1 MKRQTI
7 FLLGILGSLTMGAFP
22 AKAETSSEAIGNAIR
37 KSLPLLGKTG
47 PIFFQKSGCISCHNI
62 SLPSMAMVL
71 ASERGFAV
79 DNAARKENI
88 KAALA
93 SKTFFEPKDLMKL
106 DHVPGETMTTGY
118 TLIALAAEK
127 YPGDALTDAMAL
139 WSASSQF
146 GDGSWNLPSHR
157 APIEYSPFTGTAL
170 GLRALQLYGPPAK
183 RKEFELRI
191 AKARR
196 WLEQNTARDN
206 EGRTFRLLGLGWAGA
221 DKKVLMKAVDDLI
234 QNQRPDGG
242 WAQLPGLESDAYATG
257 QALYALRI
265 GGGMSPG
272 HETYK
277 RGVSNLL
284 QTQLPDGTWLVHTRS
299 YPVQPYFES
308 GFPHGP
314 DQWISAA
321 ATSWATLSL
330 TLALDDRAGT
340 ESQGIGKSSRR

>member
-7 FLLGILGSLTMGAFP
+7 FVLGILGSLTMGAFP
-22 AKAETSSEAIGNAIR
+22 AEAETSSVAIGNAIR

-79 DNAARKENI
+79 DETARKENI

-221 DKKVLMKAVDDLI
+221 DKKVLMKGVDDLI
-234 QNQRPDGG
+234 QSQHADGG

-265 GGGMSPG
+265 GGGMSPD
-272 HETYK
+272 HESYQK
-277 RGVSNLL
+277 GIANLL

-330 TLALDDRAGT
+330 TLALDSPSGT
-340 ESQGIGKSSRR
+340 QSLAASKPKH

>member
-1 MKRQTI
+1 MKRQTVI
-7 FLLGILGSLTMGAFP
+7 ALGILAGIATGGLP
-22 AKAETSSEAIGNAIR
+22 ASAETSTVAISNAIR

-62 SLPSMAMVL
+62 SLPSLAMVL

-79 DNAARKENI
+79 DDAARKENI

-93 SKTFFEPKDLMKL
+93 SKIFFEPKDLMKL

-118 TLIALAAEK
+118 TLMALAAEK
-127 YPGDALTDAMAL
+127 YPGDSLTDAMAL

-183 RKEFELRI
+183 RKEFEACI
-191 AKARR
+191 AKARH
-196 WLEQNTARDN
+196 WLQQNTAHDN

-221 DKKVLMKAVDDLI
+221 EEQVLKNAADDLI
-234 QNQRPDGG
+234 RNQRDDGG
-242 WAQLPGLESDAYATG
+242 WAQLRGLESDAYATG

-265 GGGMSPG
+265 GGGMSPD
-272 HETYK
+272 HQTYQK
-277 RGVSNLL
+277 GIAHLL
-284 QTQLPDGTWLVHTRS
+284 RTQLPDGTWLVHTRS

-330 TLALDDRAGT
+330 TLALDEPGGT
-340 ESQGIGKSSRR
+340 RSSAANSRR

>member
-1 MKRQTI
+1 
-7 FLLGILGSLTMGAFP
+7 
-22 AKAETSSEAIGNAIR
+22 
-37 KSLPLLGKTG
+37 
-47 PIFFQKSGCISCHNI
+47 
-62 SLPSMAMVL
+62 MAMVL

-79 DNAARKENI
+79 DEPARKENI

-93 SKTFFEPKDLMKL
+93 SKIFFEPKDLMKL
-106 DHVPGETMTTGY
+106 DGVPGQTMTTGY

-139 WSASSQF
+139 WSASTQF

-157 APIEYSPFTGTAL
+157 APIEYSPFTGTSL
-170 GLRALQLYGPPAK
+170 GLRVLQLYGPPAK
-183 RKEFELRI
+183 RQEFEARI
-191 AKARR
+191 AKARH

-206 EGRTFRLLGLGWAGA
+206 EGRTFRLLGLGWSGA
-221 DKKVLMKAVDDLI
+221 DKQVLKNAVDDLI
-234 QNQRPDGG
+234 RNQRADGG

-265 GGGMSPG
+265 GGGLSSDD
-272 HETYK
+272 ETYRK
-277 RGVSNLL
+277 GVANLL
-284 QTQLPDGTWLVHTRS
+284 RTQRPDGTWLVHTRS

-321 ATSWATLSL
+321 ATSWATISL
-330 TLALDDRAGT
+330 TLALDGPPGT
-340 ESQGIGKSSRR
+340 KSASRKANR

>member
-1 MKRQTI
+1 MKLQSTI
-7 FLLGILGSLTMGAFP
+7 VLGILGIVSLGPFEAR
-22 AKAETSSEAIGNAIR
+22 AETSSVAISNAIR

-62 SLPSMAMVL
+62 SLPSMAMVG

-79 DNAARKENI
+79 NEAARKENI
-88 KAALA
+88 RAALA
-93 SKTFFEPKDLMKL
+93 SKNFFEPKDLMKL
-106 DHVPGETMTTGY
+106 DGVPGQTMTTGY
-118 TLIALAAEK
+118 TLLGLAAEK
-127 YPGDALTDAMAL
+127 YPGDAFTDAMAL
-139 WSASSQF
+139 WSASTQF

-183 RKEFELRI
+183 RKEFEARI
-191 AKARR
+191 AKARK
-196 WLEQNTARDN
+196 WLERNTARDN

-221 DKKVLMKAVDDLI
+221 RKYVLKQAVDELARS
-234 QNQRPDGG
+234 QRADGG

-265 GGGMSPG
+265 GGGLPTD
-272 HETYK
+272 HEIYRK
-277 RGVSNLL
+277 GIANLL
-284 QTQLPDGTWLVHTRS
+284 QTQLPDGTWLVRTRS

-330 TLALDDRAGT
+330 TLALDDPGGT
-340 ESQGIGKSSRR
+340 QSLGKSKQP

>member
-7 FLLGILGSLTMGAFP
+7 FLLGILGSLTVGAFP

-79 DNAARKENI
+79 DEGARKENI

-127 YPGDALTDAMAL
+127 YLGDALTDAMAL
-139 WSASSQF
+139 WSASAQF
-146 GDGSWNLPSHR
+146 GDGSWSLPSHR

-183 RKEFELRI
+183 RKEFEVRI
-191 AKARR
+191 AKARH
-196 WLEQNTARDN
+196 WLEQNTPRDN

-221 DKKVLMKAVDDLI
+221 EKKVLNQAVDDLLRS
-234 QNQRPDGG
+234 QRADGG
-242 WAQLPGLESDAYATG
+242 WAQLPGLQSDAYATG

-265 GGGMSPG
+265 GGGMSPV
-272 HETYK
+272 HETYRK
-277 RGVSNLL
+277 GVSNLL

-330 TLALDDRAGT
+330 TLALDAPAGT
-340 ESQGIGKSSRR
+340 ESLAVSKSKR

>member
-1 MKRQTI
+1 MKRQNVI
-7 FLLGILGSLTMGAFP
+7 VLGILAGIAIGALP
-22 AKAETSSEAIGNAIR
+22 ASAETSTGAIGNAIR

-79 DNAARKENI
+79 DETARKENI

-93 SKTFFEPKDLMKL
+93 SKIFFEPKDLMKL

-146 GDGSWNLPSHR
+146 GDGSWSLPSHR

-183 RKEFELRI
+183 RKEFDGRI
-191 AKARR
+191 AKARH
-196 WLEQNTARDN
+196 WLVQNTPHDN
-206 EGRTFRLLGLGWAGA
+206 EGRTFRLLGLGWAGSE
-221 DKKVLMKAVDDLI
+221 KKVLNQAMDDLI
-234 QNQRPDGG
+234 RNQRADGG

-265 GGGMSPG
+265 GGGMSPT
-272 HETYK
+272 HETYRK
-277 RGVSNLL
+277 GIAHLL
-284 QTQLPDGTWLVHTRS
+284 QTQLPDGTWLVRTRS

-330 TLALDDRAGT
+330 TLALDAPGA
-340 ESQGIGKSSRR
+340 ESASVGKLQR

>member
-7 FLLGILGSLTMGAFP
+7 IVLGILAGIAMGALP
-22 AKAETSSEAIGNAIR
+22 ASAETSTVAISNAIR

-62 SLPSMAMVL
+62 SLPSMAMVA
-71 ASERGFAV
+71 ASERGFTV
-79 DNAARKENI
+79 DEAARKENI

-183 RKEFELRI
+183 RKEFETRI
-191 AKARR
+191 AKARH
-196 WLEQNTARDN
+196 WLEQTSARDN
-206 EGRTFRLLGLGWAGA
+206 EGRTFRLLGLGWAEA
-221 DKKVLMKAVDDLI
+221 DKTVLQKAVDDLI
-234 QNQRPDGG
+234 RSQRADGG

-265 GGGMSPG
+265 GGGMSPT
-272 HETYK
+272 HQTYRK
-277 RGVSNLL
+277 GVSNLL

-308 GFPHGP
+308 GFPHGT

-330 TLALDDRAGT
+330 TLALDDPRA
-340 ESQGIGKSSRR
+340 ESASAGKLQR

>member
-1 MKRQTI
+1 MKRHTI
-7 FLLGILGSLTMGAFP
+7 VAIGILGSLTIGALSVR
-22 AKAETSSEAIGNAIR
+22 AETSSDPIRNAIR

-62 SLPSMAMVL
+62 SLPSMAMVA
-71 ASERGFAV
+71 ASDRGFVV
-79 DNAARKENI
+79 DEEARKENI

-93 SKTFFEPKDLMKL
+93 SKIFFEPKDLMTL
-106 DHVPGETMTTGY
+106 DGVPGQTMTTGY

-127 YPGDALTDAMAL
+127 YRGDSLTDAMAL
-139 WSASSQF
+139 WSASTQF

-170 GLRALQLYGPPAK
+170 GLRVLQLYGPPAK
-183 RKEFELRI
+183 RKEFDVRI
-191 AKARR
+191 AKARH
-196 WLEQNTARDN
+196 WLEENTARDN
-206 EGRTFRLLGLGWAGA
+206 EGRTFRLLGLGWAEA
-221 DKKVLMKAVDDLI
+221 DKKVLNKAVDDLI
-234 QNQRPDGG
+234 RNQLADGG

-257 QALYALRI
+257 QALYALHI
-265 GGGMSPG
+265 GGGIPPT
-272 HETYK
+272 HETYRK
-277 RGVSNLL
+277 GVANLL
-284 QTQLPDGTWLVHTRS
+284 RTQLPDGTWLVHTRS

-330 TLALDDRAGT
+330 TLALDAPSGT
-340 ESQGIGKSSRR
+340 ESASGKANR

>member
-1 MKRQTI
+1 MKRQNI
-7 FLLGILGSLTMGAFP
+7 IALGILGSLTIGVLP
-22 AKAETSSEAIGNAIR
+22 VRAETSPDPISTAIR

-79 DNAARKENI
+79 DEAARKENI

-139 WSASSQF
+139 WSASSSSVMVA
-146 GDGSWNLPSHR
+146 GICLLIAHR
-157 APIEYSPFTGTAL
+157 SSTVRFTGTAL

-183 RKEFELRI
+183 RKEFDLRI

-221 DKKVLMKAVDDLI
+221 DKKVL
-234 QNQRPDGG
+234 NEGCG
-242 WAQLPGLESDAYATG
+242 
-257 QALYALRI
+257 
-265 GGGMSPG
+265 
-272 HETYK
+272 
-277 RGVSNLL
+277 
-284 QTQLPDGTWLVHTRS
+284 
-299 YPVQPYFES
+299 
-308 GFPHGP
+308 
-314 DQWISAA
+314 
-321 ATSWATLSL
+321 
-330 TLALDDRAGT
+330 
-340 ESQGIGKSSRR
+340 

>member
-7 FLLGILGSLTMGAFP
+7 FFLGILGSLTMTAFP
-22 AKAETSSEAIGNAIR
+22 ANAETSSESIGNAIR

-47 PIFFQKSGCISCHNI
+47 PIFFQKSGCVSCHNV

-79 DNAARKENI
+79 DEAARKENI

-93 SKTFFEPKDLMKL
+93 SGNFFEPKDLMKL
-106 DHVPGETMTTGY
+106 DEVPGQTMTIGY
-118 TLIALAAEK
+118 TLLALSAEK

-139 WSASSQF
+139 WSASMQF
-146 GDGSWNLPSHR
+146 RDGSWKWPAHR

-170 GLRALQLYGPPAK
+170 GLRTLQLYGPPAK
-183 RKEFELRI
+183 REEFEIRI
-191 AKARR
+191 ARARH

-206 EGRTFRLLGLGWAGA
+206 EGRTFRLLGLAWAGA
-221 DKKVLMKAVDDLI
+221 EKQVLKNVVDDLI
-234 QNQRPDGG
+234 RNQRDDGG

-265 GGGMSPG
+265 GGGMSPD
-272 HETYK
+272 HQTYQK
-277 RGVSNLL
+277 GLANLL
-284 QTQLPDGTWLVHTRS
+284 RTQLPDGTWLVHTRS

-330 TLALDDRAGT
+330 TLALDEPVGT
-340 ESQGIGKSSRR
+340 RSSAANSRR

>member
-1 MKRQTI
+1 MKRNTI
-7 FLLGILGSLTMGAFP
+7 IALGILGSLTIGAL
-22 AKAETSSEAIGNAIR
+22 AVRAETSSDPIRNAIR

-62 SLPSMAMVL
+62 SLPSMAMVA

-79 DNAARKENI
+79 NEEARKENI

-93 SKTFFEPKDLMKL
+93 SKIFFEPKDLMKL
-106 DHVPGETMTTGY
+106 DRVPGQTMTIGY
-118 TLIALAAEK
+118 TLLALAAEK

-139 WSASSQF
+139 WSASTQF
-146 GDGSWNLPSHR
+146 DDGSCNLPAHR

-183 RKEFELRI
+183 RQEFEACI
-191 AKARR
+191 AKARH
-196 WLEQNTARDN
+196 WLEENTARDN

-221 DKKVLMKAVDDLI
+221 DKKVLQKAVEDLI
-234 QNQRPDGG
+234 RNQHADGG

-265 GGGMSPG
+265 GGGMSPDDESYRKG
-272 HETYK
+272 IAK
-277 RGVSNLL
+277 LL
-284 QTQLPDGTWLVHTRS
+284 ETQLPDGTWLVHTRS

-330 TLALDDRAGT
+330 TLALDGPSGT
-340 ESQGIGKSSRR
+340 QPFAASKSKR

>member
-1 MKRQTI
+1 MNRRNVLALAVLGTI
-7 FLLGILGSLTMGAFP
+7 AWGVVP
-22 AKAETSSEAIGNAIR
+22 AQAESSSEAIGNAIR

-47 PIFFQKSGCISCHNI
+47 PIFFQKAGCISCHNI
-62 SLPSMAMVL
+62 SLPSLAMVL
-71 ASERGFAV
+71 ASERGFTV
-79 DNAARKENI
+79 DEAARKENI

-93 SKTFFEPKDLMKL
+93 SRNFFEPKDLMKL
-106 DHVPGETMTTGY
+106 AEVPGQTMTTGY

-139 WSASSQF
+139 WSASTQF

-183 RKEFELRI
+183 VQEFEARV
-191 AKARR
+191 AKARH
-196 WLEQNTARDN
+196 WLEQNIPRDT

-221 DKKVLMKAVDDLI
+221 TKNILKQAADELI
-234 QNQRPDGG
+234 RHQQADGG
-242 WAQLPGLESDAYATG
+242 WAQLRGLESDAYATG
-257 QALYALRI
+257 QALYALRT
-265 GGGMSPG
+265 GGGVSPT
-272 HETYK
+272 HEAYQK
-277 RGVSNLL
+277 GVSYLL
-284 QTQLPDGTWLVHTRS
+284 RTQRSDGSWLVRTRS

-321 ATSWATLSL
+321 ATSWATLAL
-330 TLALDDRAGT
+330 TLAMDDPSGR
-340 ESQGIGKSSRR
+340 ESPTRSRSKH